1 MPRSRRTGATADIWP
16 GFVDALSTLLLVIIF
31 LLVFFMLAQFFL
43 SQALTG
49 REERVNRLTQQLN
62 EITELLSLERD
73 ANEELKLT
81 VSQLSSQLESST
93 AERDSLST
101 RLAEA
106 DAAMAELERRLDLAQ
121 QERAE
126 LTARRDELQQQ
137 LAEAQSARSGLE
149 SQLTEA
155 QSALAEN
162 REARASLEGELEQS
176 RASAAELEQR
186 LAELEQRMAAVSRRL
201 AESQTQVETRDRQLA
216 EVQQKL
222 SAEQDVSAEAQRQV
236 DLLNQQIASLRDELK
251 RLNAALDA
259 ADAKAEEQD
268 ALIADLGRRL
278 NRALAAKVE
287 ELSRYRSEFFGRL
300 REVLS
305 SRSDIQ
311 IVGDRFV
318 FQSEV
323 LFDSGSA
330 QINPDGREELA
341 TLARELIDIAKQIPA
356 DVDWILQVNGHTD
369 VQPIQTREFP
379 SNWELSSARAISVVK
394 YLISR
399 GVPAER
405 LAAAG
410 YAQYQPIDARR
421 DEIAYRRNRRIE
433 MKLTNR

>member
-1 MPRSRRTGATADIWP
+1 MPRSRRTGATSDIWP

-49 REERVNRLTQQLN
+49 REERVNRLTQQIN

-93 AERDSLST
+93 AERDSLSA

-106 DAAMAELERRLDLAQ
+106 DAAMADLEKRLNLAQ
-121 QERAE
+121 QERAD
-126 LTARRDELQQQ
+126 LAARRDELQQQ
-137 LAEAQSARSGLE
+137 LAQAQSARAE
-149 SQLTEA
+149 VENQLKAA

-162 REARASLEGELEQS
+162 QAAGPAWKASWNS
-176 RASAAELEQR
+176 RVQVSPNLSNACPRWSSAWPT
-186 LAELEQRMAAVSRRL
+186 SGGSSP
-201 AESQTQVETRDRQLA
+201 ESQTQVKDRDQQLA
-216 EVQQKL
+216 EVQEKL
-222 SAEQDVSAEAQRQV
+222 SKEQTVSAQAQRQV

-251 RLNAALDA
+251 RLNEALDA
-259 ADAKAEEQD
+259 ADLKAEEQN
-268 ALIADLGRRL
+268 AQIADLGRRL

-330 QINPDGREELA
+330 EINPEGREELA
-341 TLARELIDIAKQIPA
+341 TLARELLGYRPANSGRCRLDPAGQRPHRHPPDPDAGIPVQLGAVVGAGNFGGQVSDQPRGAARTARGGRLCPVPA
-356 DVDWILQVNGHTD
+356 D
-369 VQPIQTREFP
+369 R
-379 SNWELSSARAISVVK
+379 R
-394 YLISR
+394 
-399 GVPAER
+399 PA
-405 LAAAG
+405 
-410 YAQYQPIDARR
+410 
-421 DEIAYRRNRRIE
+421 
-433 MKLTNR
+433 

>member
-1 MPRSRRTGATADIWP
+1 MPRSRRTGATSDIWP

-49 REERVNRLTQQLN
+49 REERVNRLTQQIN

-93 AERDSLST
+93 AERDSLSA

-106 DAAMAELERRLDLAQ
+106 DAAMADLEKRLNLAQ
-121 QERAE
+121 QERAD
-126 LTARRDELQQQ
+126 LAARRDELQQQ
-137 LAEAQSARSGLE
+137 LAQAQSARAE
-149 SQLTEA
+149 VENQLKAA

-162 REARASLEGELEQS
+162 QAARASLEGELEQS
-176 RASAAELEQR
+176 RASVAELEQR
-186 LAELEQRMAAVSRRL
+186 LSALEQRMADVRRQL
-201 AESQTQVETRDRQLA
+201 AESQTQVKDRDQQLA
-216 EVQQKL
+216 EVQEKL
-222 SAEQDVSAEAQRQV
+222 SKEQTVSAQAQRQV

-251 RLNAALDA
+251 RLNEALDA
-259 ADAKAEEQD
+259 ADLKAEEQN
-268 ALIADLGRRL
+268 AQIADLGRRL

-330 QINPDGREELA
+330 EINPEGREELA
-341 TLARELIDIAKQIPA
+341 TLARELLGYRPANSGRCRLDPAGQRPHRHPPDPDAGIPVQLGAVVGAGNFGGQVSDQPRGAARTARGGRLCPVPA
-356 DVDWILQVNGHTD
+356 D
-369 VQPIQTREFP
+369 R
-379 SNWELSSARAISVVK
+379 R
-394 YLISR
+394 
-399 GVPAER
+399 PA
-405 LAAAG
+405 
-410 YAQYQPIDARR
+410 
-421 DEIAYRRNRRIE
+421 
-433 MKLTNR
+433 

>member
-1 MPRSRRTGATADIWP
+1 MADVRR
-16 GFVDALSTLLLVIIF
+16 
-31 LLVFFMLAQFFL
+31 Q
-43 SQALTG
+43 
-49 REERVNRLTQQLN
+49 
-62 EITELLSLERD
+62 
-73 ANEELKLT
+73 
-81 VSQLSSQLESST
+81 
-93 AERDSLST
+93 
-101 RLAEA
+101 
-106 DAAMAELERRLDLAQ
+106 
-121 QERAE
+121 
-126 LTARRDELQQQ
+126 
-137 LAEAQSARSGLE
+137 
-149 SQLTEA
+149 
-155 QSALAEN
+155 
-162 REARASLEGELEQS
+162 
-176 RASAAELEQR
+176 
-186 LAELEQRMAAVSRRL
+186 L
-201 AESQTQVETRDRQLA
+201 AESQTQVKDRDQQLA
-216 EVQQKL
+216 EVQEKL
-222 SAEQDVSAEAQRQV
+222 SKEQTVSAQAQRQV

-251 RLNAALDA
+251 RLNEALDA
-259 ADAKAEEQD
+259 ADLKAEEQN
-268 ALIADLGRRL
+268 AQIADLGRRL

-330 QINPDGREELA
+330 EINPEGREELA
-341 TLARELIDIAKQIPA
+341 TLARELLDIARQIPD

-369 VQPIQTREFP
+369 IRPIQTREFP

-399 GVPAER
+399 GVPPER

-410 YAQYQPIDARR
+410 YAQYQPIDARH